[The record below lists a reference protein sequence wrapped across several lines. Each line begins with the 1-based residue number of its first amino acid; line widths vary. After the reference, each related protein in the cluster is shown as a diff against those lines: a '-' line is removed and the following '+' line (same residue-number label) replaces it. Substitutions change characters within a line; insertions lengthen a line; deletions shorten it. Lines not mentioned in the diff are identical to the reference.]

1 MEKFSSMPLAQD
13 TLFESH
19 YKEMGRSFKALLESN
34 SSPDV
39 HAIVESFDTTPYAL
53 DEKVVKSKSDISYI
67 FKDETGDRYRIQF
80 LAAPKFGKGVVK
92 VYIGKGKGGRLFV
105 DKVDR
110 FANPK
115 AMIATVINF
124 FTEHLLT
131 PEGMGLRGFI
141 VDLSG
146 AASIR
151 SIPILKKVI
160 KSALISKIKVV
171 DDTFQPQEGRKYL
184 WITKSTLK
192 PDDVFNGPGSEGA
205 SWLQGKEKV
214 EDQSTDKKGDAAGV
228 KSAKFDPMASVQALI
243 DQVLPTL
250 KKKFKDITLTPSLN
264 NQMKWVSVAANV
276 DGQPVTN
283 FMFEYKRIKSNGA
296 DMEPKYVASEITEY
310 VEKRMKQISDA
321 QKKAKEESERAMN
334 LKKDPAFYLK
344 QQQAAIEGE
353 INLKVKGFNFKLEFT
368 SSGKIVKA
376 RVLENGTTSIDYVE
390 FTAPNAKED
399 NEEMRD
405 FAISQIMKILKN
417 NGYTKGRKAGLTL
430 NQPVKVTNFSRYSRG
445 FKTEG
450 DVDYGVLTSAE
461 ETFGNVLMNKN
472 NVNHKVDWVDIV
484 PHSGAAD
491 GGQTKTQTQTA
502 SGKVTQKKDPVI
514 DQLIDYG
521 FKDVKWIVGNHYQAT
536 TKTGVFAF
544 EMEDKGMKPVSVSS
558 SDGVY
563 TDRGPWGYDV
573 LRAFQT
579 GAYWLGSANRDMRE
593 LSNDIVRD
601 LGNDLVAV
609 NRSIKEL
616 GYKVGLFKTEAN
628 AGSKK
633 EALQIEREF
642 VSETGQ
648 VFKFHMFGVWKLQDS
663 DMEVNVRFEKIGS
676 GVSSVFA
683 GLQDTARV
691 SGPTN
696 TARPFV
702 RIAGDLFDG
711 FLTELKK
718 VQVEPTLKA
727 KPAIVRAK
735 WTDRHGTVFTVS
747 YNHKINA
754 VFLKDATGQDYHPST
769 VMFMHH
775 NMGNPEMAN
784 YFRSEIR
791 EVEPDSSKE
800 LVKILTRITQL
811 PGWREA

>member
-1 MEKFSSMPLAQD
+1 MEKFSAMPVAQD
-13 TLFESH
+13 ALFESH

-34 SSPDV
+34 PTPDV
-39 HAIVESFDTTPYAL
+39 NAILESFDTMPYAL
-53 DEKVVKSKSDISYI
+53 DEKIVKGKSDISYV
-67 FKDETGDRYRIQF
+67 FKDEAGDRYRIQF
-80 LAAPKFGKGVVK
+80 LVSPKFGKGVAK

-105 DKVDR
+105 DKIDR
-110 FANPK
+110 FTNPK

-151 SIPILKKVI
+151 SIPVLKKVI
-160 KSALISKIKVV
+160 KSALISKIKVA

-192 PDDVFNGPGSEGA
+192 PADVFNGPGSEGA
-205 SWLQGKEKV
+205 PWLQGKEKV
-214 EDQSTDKKGDAAGV
+214 EDQSTDKKGDSTGL
-228 KSAKFDPMASVQALI
+228 KTAKFDPMVSVQALI
-243 DQVLPTL
+243 DQVLPIL

-264 NQMKWVSVAANV
+264 NQMKWVSVTANV
-276 DGQPVTN
+276 DGQPITN

-296 DMEPKYVASEITEY
+296 DMEPKYVVSEITEY
-310 VEKRMKQISDA
+310 VTKRMAQIEDA
-321 QKKAKEESERAMN
+321 QKRAKEESERAMN

-353 INLKVKGFNFKLEFT
+353 INLKVKGYNFKLEFT
-368 SSGKIVKA
+368 SSGKLVKV
-376 RVLENGTTSIDYVE
+376 RVLENGVTPVDYIE
-390 FTAPNAKED
+390 FTAPNSKED
-399 NEEMRD
+399 VEEMRD
-405 FAISQIMKILKN
+405 FAVSQIMKILRRV
-417 NGYTKGRKAGLTL
+417 GYTKGRKPGLVL

-450 DVDYGVLTSAE
+450 DLGFGVLTSAE
-461 ETFGNVLMNKN
+461 ETFGNVLMSKN
-472 NVNHKVDWVDIV
+472 SVNHKVDWVDIE
-484 PHSGAAD
+484 PQSGAAD
-491 GGQTKTQTQTA
+491 GGQTKSQTQTA
-502 SGKVTQKKDPVI
+502 TGKVKVEKDPVI

-521 FKDVKWIVGNHYQAT
+521 FKDVKQILGNKYQAT
-536 TKTGVFAF
+536 TKTGIFVF
-544 EMEDKGMKPVSVSS
+544 EMESKGMKPISVSS
-558 SDGVY
+558 SDGAH

-573 LRAFQT
+573 LRALQT

-601 LGNDLVAV
+601 LANDLVAV
-609 NRSIKEL
+609 NRSIKEI
-616 GYKVGLFKTEAN
+616 GYKVGLFKTKAN
-628 AGSKK
+628 AGSEK
-633 EALQIEREF
+633 EALQVEREF

-648 VFKFHMFGVWKLQDS
+648 VFKFHMFGVWKPQDS
-663 DMEVNVRFEKIGS
+663 DMEVNVRFEKVGA
-676 GVSSVFA
+676 GTFG

-711 FLTELKK
+711 FLEAIRKEVASSVT
-718 VQVEPTLKA
+718 KA
-727 KPAIVRAK
+727 KPQIVRAK
-735 WTDRHGTVFTVS
+735 WVDRHGTVFTVS
-747 YNHKINA
+747 YNSKINA
-754 VFLKDATGQDYHPST
+754 VFLKDNSGQDYHPSK

-775 NMGNPEMAN
+775 NMGNPEIAN

-791 EVEPDSSKE
+791 EIEPESSEE

-811 PGWREA
+811 SGWKEA